1 MSIQRRVVAWYFAVM
16 PAPTVAIAVLALTP
30 TPGAAQ
36 SLVVSPRV
44 SVMGGDE
51 TAASAGLRAEVGSS
65 RIAVFGQFGGF
76 AVSQGGC
83 DLSSACPSGGGIELL
98 GGVRLSLPRLGPVRP
113 AVSLGAGALLWDDH
127 GPTNSRAGTIW
138 EAELRAGG
146 GAFSWAD
153 LLLGAVVKSVAQSV
167 SGGMRIERDRGT
179 FGGVVVGLVI
189 PVSGG

>member
-1 MSIQRRVVAWYFAVM
+1 MHHRFVVWALPLMPALVVAI
-16 PAPTVAIAVLALTP
+16 TVSALTP
-30 TPGAAQ
+30 TAGAGQ

-44 SVMGGDE
+44 SLMGGDE

-65 RIAVFGQFGGF
+65 RLAVFGQFGGF

-83 DLSSACPSGGGIELL
+83 DLISPCPSGGGIELL
-98 GGVRLSLPRLGPVRP
+98 GGVRLSLPRRGPVRP
-113 AVSLGAGALLWDDH
+113 AISLGAGALLWDDH

-138 EAELRAGG
+138 EAELRVGVKVS
-146 GAFSWAD
+146 SWAD

-167 SGGMRIERDRGT
+167 SGGMRIERVRGT
-179 FGGVVVGLVI
+179 FGGIVVGLLI

>member
-1 MSIQRRVVAWYFAVM
+1 MRYRVIAWRFPVI
-16 PAPTVAIAVLALTP
+16 PALTVAIAVLAMGPAL
-30 TPGAAQ
+30 GAAQ
-36 SLVVSPRV
+36 SLIVSPRV

-65 RIAVFGQFGGF
+65 RFAVFGQFGGF

-83 DLSSACPSGGGIELL
+83 DVSSPCPSGGGIELL
-98 GGVRLSLPRLGPVRP
+98 GGVRLSPPRLGPVRP

-138 EAELRAGG
+138 EAELRVGVR
-146 GAFSWAD
+146 AFSWAD

-179 FGGVVVGLVI
+179 FGGIVVGLVI
-189 PVSGG
+189 PVM